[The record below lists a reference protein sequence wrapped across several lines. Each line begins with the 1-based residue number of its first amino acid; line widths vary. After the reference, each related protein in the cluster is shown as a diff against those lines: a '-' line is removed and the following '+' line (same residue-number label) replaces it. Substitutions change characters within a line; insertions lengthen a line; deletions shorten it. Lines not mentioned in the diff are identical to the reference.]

1 MTSNS
6 TKSSASQ
13 SEAETTVHVLGDW
26 FDPIEVGLRDRV
38 REFIQAMIDS
48 ELDRDGARRRA
59 LWPPPKDNFR

>member
-13 SEAETTVHVLGDW
+13 SEAEVAVHLLDNW

-38 REFIQAMIDS
+38 RGFIQVMIEN
-48 ELDRDGARRRA
+48 ELKMALARPRPNDGSRECQ
-59 LWPPPKDNFR
+59 

>member
-13 SEAETTVHVLGDW
+13 SEAEVAVHLLDNW

-38 REFIQAMIDS
+38 RGFIQVMIEN
-48 ELDRDGARRRA
+48 ELKMA
-59 LWPPPKDNFR
+59 LSPPAAQ